1 MIDPAEL
8 VAVARNMLGAPG
20 SDTSEA
26 AVRRSMSTSYYALF
40 WALNAEV
47 AAPFQSRVQ
56 AAAHRLAEHGVAVD
70 ACRRLARPRSTVP
83 WLTGSVLCDSSLRSF
98 ALAFIQL
105 QQDRLR
111 ADYDTSQV
119 LIESEARAN
128 VDRAEGALDAL
139 RDARRRVPEQ
149 VQALCIASIARSPSR
164 VIHS

>member
-1 MIDPAEL
+1 MIDPTEL
-8 VAVARNMLGAPG
+8 VAVARNMLEPPG
-20 SDTSEA
+20 GNPSEA

-47 AAPFQSRVQ
+47 AAPFQSRVH

-70 ACRRLARPRSTVP
+70 ACRRLARPHSTVP
-83 WLTGSVLCDSSLRSF
+83 WLTGSVVCDSALRSF

-128 VDRAEGALDAL
+128 LDRAESALDAL

-149 VQALCIASIARSPSR
+149 VQALCVASIARSPSR

>member
-1 MIDPAEL
+1 MIDPTEL
-8 VAVARNMLGAPG
+8 VAVARNMLEPPG
-20 SDTSEA
+20 GNPSEA

-47 AAPFQSRVQ
+47 AAPFQSRVH
-56 AAAHRLAEHGVAVD
+56 AAAHRLAEHGVAAD
-70 ACRRLARPRSTVP
+70 ACRRLARPHSTVP
-83 WLTGSVLCDSSLRSF
+83 WLTGSVPCDSQLRSF

-111 ADYDTSQV
+111 ADYDTSRV
-119 LIESEARAN
+119 LVESAAQAN
-128 VDRAEGALDAL
+128 LDRAESALDAL

-149 VQALCIASIARSPSR
+149 VQALCVASIARSPSR